1 VESDAFDSVV
11 SGLVLNFIPDVR
23 AGIAE
28 MARVA
33 RPGGNGCG
41 ICLGL
46 CGRDADYAAVA
57 LDPESARFDEGLRE
71 PPLCEPAALK
81 AHFEAAGLVNV
92 EVRAVDAPAH
102 FVNFDDYWVPFTG
115 GQGSAPTYVMSLDEG
130 ALEVL
135 RESVRDALP
144 VGGDGSIDLIARAWA
159 VSGACRTGI

>member
-1 VESDAFDSVV
+1 
-11 SGLVLNFIPDVR
+11 
-23 AGIAE
+23 
-28 MARVA
+28 
-33 RPGGNGCG
+33 
-41 ICLGL
+41 
-46 CGRDADYAAVA
+46 VA

-81 AHFEAAGLVNV
+81 AHFEAVGLVNV